1 MILSCMI
8 CPRCTRSRSSRP
20 QAVMHIVAVCNQKGG
35 VGKTTLTIN
44 LGAALARL
52 GQRVLLVDLD
62 PQGHLTE
69 GVGLPDAYLTEQ
81 VTLYHALVGTD
92 KAVTVGVD
100 QLIQQPPDE
109 PFAVIPSS
117 FELMLAEQALYMA
130 RNREHKLPGLLG
142 QLGDQYDWVLI
153 DCPPVLGNLT
163 DNALNAARAVIIPI
177 QAEATS
183 VRALELLFD
192 QIESVEQGLHITV
205 QVLAVV
211 PNLVQD
217 SAIAKKILAELRSAI
232 PALTP
237 FELRKRVLLQAAWGA
252 GRSIFG
258 YQPTSHAD
266 TQTRQE
272 ITTLYEQLARL
283 IMARAATEE
292 GGPDHG

>member
-1 MILSCMI
+1 M
-8 CPRCTRSRSSRP
+8 T
-20 QAVMHIVAVCNQKGG
+20 HIVAVCNQKGG

-44 LGAALARL
+44 LRAALAHL
-52 GQRVLLVDLD
+52 DQRVLLVDLD

-69 GVGLPDAYLTEQ
+69 RVGLHEAYLTDQ
-81 VTLYHALVGTD
+81 VTLYHALVGTHQ
-92 KAVTVGVD
+92 AVTIGVD
-100 QLIQQPPDE
+100 QLLHQPPTE

-117 FELMLAEQALYMA
+117 YELMLAEQALYMA
-130 RNREHKLPGLLG
+130 RNREHKLAGLLG
-142 QLGDQYDWVLI
+142 QLDGRFDWVLI

-163 DNALNAARAVIIPI
+163 DNALNAARAVVIPI

-192 QIESVEQGLHITV
+192 QIESVERGLNITV

-217 SAIAKKILAELRSAI
+217 SAIAKRILVELRSAI

-252 GRSIFG
+252 GQSIFG

-272 ITTLYEQLARL
+272 ITQGLGKVVVSRS
-283 IMARAATEE
+283 
-292 GGPDHG
+292 